1 MLRAQPG
8 SRGHVGPLRKFCH
21 RAIFFS
27 EDQDELRSILPSQ
40 ISGGKGPHGHGWDSI
55 RTQSIPP
62 FSSNQTTSSTRT
74 QVGYC
79 FEVRRTPR
87 RKLRGNLR
95 ADPCWIEVTHKCV
108 REGRLFP
115 THPIRSTDAAQHA
128 YYTTT
133 LTPPQP
139 VPALSVR
146 ERVRRPPLAYHG
158 TTHRAAC
165 VHPPRKNATPSH
177 PPRTHHS
184 LADPRRWLRQLRAR
198 AARPFAARA
207 FHRQQHRTGPAA
219 ASSAARARQILFPR
233 PRKSA

>member
-1 MLRAQPG
+1 
-8 SRGHVGPLRKFCH
+8 
-21 RAIFFS
+21 
-27 EDQDELRSILPSQ
+27 
-40 ISGGKGPHGHGWDSI
+40 
-55 RTQSIPP
+55 
-62 FSSNQTTSSTRT
+62 
-74 QVGYC
+74 
-79 FEVRRTPR
+79 
-87 RKLRGNLR
+87 
-95 ADPCWIEVTHKCV
+95 
-108 REGRLFP
+108 LFP

-146 ERVRRPPLAYHG
+146 ERVRRPPLASLPRDH
-158 TTHRAAC
+158 THRAAC

-219 ASSAARARQILFPR
+219 ASSAARARQILFRGAARWRRKR
-233 PRKSA
+233 PAWRSRRITTGEARGDAAGSSGGGGRGSLCRCGRDGGPEVYMYACMDGVRRRRGRSSHQIPAPLALLLRQFTHCNNEQPVCVFHVQAAHGRV